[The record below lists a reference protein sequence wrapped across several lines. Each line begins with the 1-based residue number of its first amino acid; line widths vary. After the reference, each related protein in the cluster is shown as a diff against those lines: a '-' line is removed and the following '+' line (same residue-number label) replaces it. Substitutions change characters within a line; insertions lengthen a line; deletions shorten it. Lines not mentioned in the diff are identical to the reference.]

1 MSGSSPPSSS
11 SVSRE
16 LFRQV
21 LGASPEAIANH
32 RLIPAPPDMQIP
44 GFTIPYTENQDM
56 NASYLQSA
64 VPQATY
70 PATNMYHHQLP
81 NSPHGMVAFTG
92 GQYNQSGSGSFGG
105 FGQQYEANK
114 SSSPLYQDNS
124 ENVFGQ
130 SGSRPMGTQK
140 YVANN
145 SDSDNDSD
153 DGDGQAQV
161 FQGIVLN
168 EDHYN
173 DIQARRSRKAS
184 HNSHVNDIPESEEE
198 QRALV
203 KQLFESIINTD
214 EVLDKPSKD
223 GKPAQAVRR
232 FRSGFYTSRD
242 IELKCWEILVSCPL
256 CISLSTVIESS

>member
-1 MSGSSPPSSS
+1 
-11 SVSRE
+11 
-16 LFRQV
+16 
-21 LGASPEAIANH
+21 
-32 RLIPAPPDMQIP
+32 MQIP
-44 GFTIPYTENQDM
+44 GLTIPYTENQDM

-64 VPQATY
+64 VPQTTY
-70 PATNMYHHQLP
+70 PATNTYHHQIP
-81 NSPHGMVAFTG
+81 ISPHGMVQFTG
-92 GQYNQSGSGSFGG
+92 GQYNQSGSGSFGD

-114 SSSPLYQDNS
+114 SSSPLYQDTS

-130 SGSRPMGTQK
+130 SGSQPMGTQK

-153 DGDGQAQV
+153 DSDGQAQV
-161 FQGIVLN
+161 FQGIVRS

-184 HNSHVNDIPESEEE
+184 HNSHVDDIPESAEE
-198 QRALV
+198 QQALV

-256 CISLSTVIESS
+256 CISLPTVIDSS